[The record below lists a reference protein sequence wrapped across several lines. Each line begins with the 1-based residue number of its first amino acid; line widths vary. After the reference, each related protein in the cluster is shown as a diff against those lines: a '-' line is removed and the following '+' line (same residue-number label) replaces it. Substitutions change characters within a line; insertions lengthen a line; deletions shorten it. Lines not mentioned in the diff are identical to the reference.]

1 MKKSEKNF
9 AVGILDPFFTDP
21 FKDYKESS
29 KQTKRIS
36 KLFFKFVLDLV
47 LTPFT
52 VAVSVSRIRGTD
64 AKTAF
69 WTHLISMSIFLGLF
83 ILLHLVQL
91 AADGLFVFAW
101 IFYIIF
107 CAGVSIARA
116 EIRNHYNIQGISK
129 IERYF
134 YGRPH
139 SIKAR
144 SSGLGFHIIY
154 ILHR

>member
-1 MKKSEKNF
+1 MKKSENNF

-36 KLFFKFVLDLV
+36 KLFFKFILNLV

-52 VAVSVSRIRGTD
+52 VAVSVSRIRGSD

-69 WTHLISMSIFLGLF
+69 WTHSISLSIFLGLF

-116 EIRNHYNIQGISK
+116 EIRNHYNIQGILK
-129 IERYF
+129 N
-134 YGRPH
+134 
-139 SIKAR
+139 
-144 SSGLGFHIIY
+144 IY
-154 ILHR
+154 IYKGIFMEDRIP